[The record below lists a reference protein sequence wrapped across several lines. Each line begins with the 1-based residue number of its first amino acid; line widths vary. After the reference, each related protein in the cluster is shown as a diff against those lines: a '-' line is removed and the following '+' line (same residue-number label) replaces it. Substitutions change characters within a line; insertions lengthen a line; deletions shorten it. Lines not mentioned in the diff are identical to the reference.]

1 MDYLSH
7 HPHKWTHAFPDRF
20 GNPSY
25 EVSFTSYKDAAPEL
39 VEDFACYLMAC
50 GFFQSTILEA
60 FDDYISEHR
69 QALIDSG
76 KRIEQ
81 TMVGESE

>member
-1 MDYLSH
+1 MDLQVM
-7 HPHKWTHAFPDRF
+7 PHKWTHSFVDRF

-25 EVSFTSYKDAAPEL
+25 EVSFISYKETTSEI
-39 VEDFACYLMAC
+39 VEDFACYLMGC

-69 QALIDSG
+69 QALIDAG

-81 TMVGESE
+81 TMVGESK